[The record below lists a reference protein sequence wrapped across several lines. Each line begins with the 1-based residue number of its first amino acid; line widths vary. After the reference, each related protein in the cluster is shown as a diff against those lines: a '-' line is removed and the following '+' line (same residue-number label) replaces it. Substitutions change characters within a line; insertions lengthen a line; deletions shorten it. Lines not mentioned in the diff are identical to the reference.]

1 MSSLFGGNMATNQT
15 DGHHD
20 KGPLNLSPED
30 VRALEATRNRVL
42 QLSNTLGSFKNEIYM
57 TSPLPNP
64 QSLQSS
70 ARILNQN
77 MAYLLEILQQHSATF
92 QRIVVHPSTNYPGR
106 TQEHVL
112 VQLLRKKLEPQ
123 VETFVERGREE
134 ALAAGIDPTSSFAS
148 NEKSQQER
156 DRARQVRRDEELLK
170 YGRDVDEDDDDDES
184 DDEDD
189 DGENDVNEPIGIGD
203 AWADSRAW
211 CQARLGEFVRDDFND
226 SYTAEER
233 ALGIEK
239 VRTGLRQNLEDE
251 DEDDEEGDEED
262 TDGDQTMTD
271 VPSVTPSSGAPASQ
285 QSGGTGPGQI
295 GTLPGEEPERMLWYV
310 SRGDRE
316 LPPAVELEAQ
326 RIVRLQ
332 GQRGRQQ
339 ASAR

>member
-1 MSSLFGGNMATNQT
+1 MSTLFGGNMAAGHT
-15 DGHHD
+15 DGHHE

-30 VRALEATRNRVL
+30 VRALEATRNRLL

-57 TSPLPNP
+57 SNPLPNP

-77 MAYLLEILQQHSATF
+77 MTYLLDILQQHSATF
-92 QRIVVHPSTNYPGR
+92 QRVVVYPSPNFPGR
-106 TQEHVL
+106 TQENVL
-112 VQLLRKKLEPQ
+112 MQLLRKKLEPQ
-123 VETFVERGREE
+123 VETLVETGRDV
-134 ALAAGIDPTSSFAS
+134 ALAAGIDPNTSFAS

-156 DRARQVRRDEELLK
+156 DRVRQVRRDEELLK
-170 YGRDVDEDDDDDES
+170 YGRDVDEDDDDDDS

-211 CQARLGEFVRDDFND
+211 CQTRLGEFVRDDFND

-233 ALGIEK
+233 ALGIENP
-239 VRTGLRQNLEDE
+239 G
-251 DEDDEEGDEED
+251 
-262 TDGDQTMTD
+262 
-271 VPSVTPSSGAPASQ
+271 GA
-285 QSGGTGPGQI
+285 GPGQM
-295 GTLPGEEPERMLWYV
+295 GSLPGEIPERMLWYAA
-310 SRGDRE
+310 RGDRE

-339 ASAR
+339 ASGR